1 MDNNLALLN
10 TPVQNTINVIA
21 AVQSTIDAINL
32 SNSTLASQNSALTS
46 QNASLQ
52 TQINTLDAQIA
63 AAGSVV
69 VFPALETTTWLL
81 APGASANT
89 GSTGSLATATQAQP
103 SSSSAWFNIAPLGA
117 YADAYWYK
125 TLGANPSKTNY
136 TYQLSFMFNT
146 AADAAASQ
154 CVELDIQQC
163 IGGVVYN
170 TGWQFDFAENTI
182 RTWNR
187 YAKERGLPNPWVST
201 GLLCPRWVAGQWM
214 HIFVENHRDASNVYS
229 DAITINGVRTPI
241 NLSFPAP
248 SLGLSDMLNCAV
260 QLDSNSTATAYKL
273 YVDNIIFTAS

>member
-32 SNSTLASQNSALTS
+32 SNSTLTS

-163 IGGVVYN
+163 IGGIVYN
-170 TGWQFDFAENTI
+170 TGVQFNFQASQL
-182 RTWNR
+182 RVWNR
-187 YAKERGLPNPWVST
+187 SAGAWVAT
-201 GLLCPRWVAGQWM
+201 GTSCPRWVAGQWM

-248 SLGLSDMLNCAV
+248 NLGLSDMLNCAV

>member
-10 TPVQNTINVIA
+10 APVQNIINIIA

-32 SNSTLASQNSALTS
+32 SNSTLTSQNSTLTS

-63 AAGSVV
+63 AASSVA

-89 GSTGSLATATQAQP
+89 GATGSLATATQAQP

-170 TGWQFDFAENTI
+170 TGVQFNFQASQL
-182 RTWNR
+182 RVWNR
-187 YAKERGLPNPWVST
+187 SAGAWVTT
-201 GLLCPRWVAGQWM
+201 GTSCPRWVAGQWM
-214 HIFVENHRDASNVYS
+214 RIFVENHRDVSNVYS